1 MLKNSCIASS
11 IESDTLI
18 HVHVTHE
25 VSIVDLS
32 VVLGNFIPIVTLC
45 HPVDI
50 SHKSLLQLHG
60 FCHVNIATN
69 FSIEYITHLQNDVL
83 I

>member
-25 VSIVDLS
+25 VLIVDLS

-50 SHKSLLQLHG
+50 SHKSLLQ
-60 FCHVNIATN
+60 
-69 FSIEYITHLQNDVL
+69 
-83 I
+83 